1 MVGRSVDKK
10 DEIRAY
16 IKARSKLGCSLKKL
30 MTEISTAFGPSCV
43 SYDTVRR
50 WKKKFE
56 SGVESI
62 KNAPKSGR
70 PKSAS
75 RKEIVS
81 KIKEI
86 IEGDARFTVRDIA
99 RKVGISLSKV
109 HLILKKHLK
118 VRKIPAR
125 WVPHLLTDEQKRQRV
140 KVAKMLLQM
149 FPKYDKKQFANVV
162 TGDETWVHYFEPVRK
177 VSNKIWATKHSKRP
191 IIAKRSLSTKK
202 VLYAIFFS
210 GEGVAIKVLVKKGKS
225 ITGKYYKDVVLKKLK
240 KYYQKRRP
248 ATGFKHVRLLHDN
261 APAHASA
268 IVTAFLKKEKVCEQI
283 CEVAGISLNDDNL
296 VFSSPSTLFKSYRD
310 DGMVI
315 TKGSVKRRTDKSIF
329 SLTCVHNYVWK
340 LKEASCDCSKA
351 APLLHFFFVHASM
364 VSCGICLLLFFCHH
378 ENTPI

>member
-16 IKARSKLGCSLKKL
+16 IKARLKLGCSLKKL
-30 MTEISTAFGPSCV
+30 MAESSTAFGPSCV
-43 SYDTVRR
+43 SCDTVRR
-50 WKKKFE
+50 R
-56 SGVESI
+56 SI

-99 RKVGISLSKV
+99 RKVGISLSTV

-118 VRKIPAR
+118 VRKISAR

-140 KVAKMLLQM
+140 KVAKTLFQM

-177 VSNKIWATKHSKRP
+177 VNNKIWATKHSKRP

-202 VLYAIFFS
+202 V
-210 GEGVAIKVLVKKGKS
+210 
-225 ITGKYYKDVVLKKLK
+225 
-240 KYYQKRRP
+240 
-248 ATGFKHVRLLHDN
+248 
-261 APAHASA
+261 
-268 IVTAFLKKEKVCEQI
+268 
-283 CEVAGISLNDDNL
+283 
-296 VFSSPSTLFKSYRD
+296 
-310 DGMVI
+310 
-315 TKGSVKRRTDKSIF
+315 
-329 SLTCVHNYVWK
+329 
-340 LKEASCDCSKA
+340 
-351 APLLHFFFVHASM
+351 
-364 VSCGICLLLFFCHH
+364 
-378 ENTPI
+378 